1 MKALMIFEDV
11 HMEKY
16 LEMDSLLLATLP
28 TELYKLTTKSFQ
40 NNYWLLNMLAYCF
53 DFNVYKQANVNIV
66 IRPWQH
72 YNMHGSRSFVRG
84 GPTQLWKRFL

>member
-28 TELYKLTTKSFQ
+28 TELYKPTTKTAEHAS
-40 NNYWLLNMLAYCF
+40 LLF
-53 DFNVYKQANVNIV
+53 
-66 IRPWQH
+66 
-72 YNMHGSRSFVRG
+72 
-84 GPTQLWKRFL
+84 